1 MTTFDLLP
9 GILPREDPD
18 AAALV
23 ERSLRRDGVEFA
35 LGVRIE
41 EVSSSDAGV
50 RLTYKGSD
58 GERRETTT
66 DELLVAVGR
75 APNVENLGL
84 EEIGVRCDAS
94 GVVVDA
100 KLRTTN
106 PRIYAAGDVTPAPK
120 FTHLADAHAG
130 VVVQNALFFPSARA
144 DRLVVPRCTYTSP
157 EVAHVGLDR
166 REAEQRGIDV
176 DVIDVQLEENHRALL
191 DGEEDGFLRV
201 LLQRGSDR
209 VLGAT
214 VVAAGAGDLIA
225 PLTLAVTHRLGL
237 SKFTS
242 TILPYPTRA
251 EVLKRAANQWRRT
264 RLSPTVQRVLAR
276 WFRLT
281 G

>member
-1 MTTFDLLP
+1 M
-9 GILPREDPD
+9 PD
-18 AAALV
+18 SGA
-23 ERSLRRDGVEFA
+23 
-35 LGVRIE
+35 I
-41 EVSSSDAGV
+41 
-50 RLTYKGSD
+50 RLTYVD
-58 GERRETTT
+58 GEGERHETMC

-75 APNVENLGL
+75 TPNVEGLGL
-84 EEIGVRCDAS
+84 AGVGVRFDAN
-94 GVVVDA
+94 GVEVDA

-106 PRIYAAGDVTPAPK
+106 RRIFAAGDVTPAPN

-130 VVVQNALFFPSARA
+130 VVIQNALFFPSARA

-166 REAEQRGIDV
+166 SEAEERGIAV
-176 DVIDVQLEENHRALL
+176 DVIDVPLGENHRAML
-191 DGEEDGFLRV
+191 DGEEEGLLRV
-201 LLQRGSDR
+201 LLQRGKDR

-225 PLTLAVTHRLGL
+225 PLSLAVTHGLGL
-237 SKFTS
+237 SRFTS

-251 EVLKRAANQWRRT
+251 EVLKKAANQWRAT
-264 RLSPTVQRVLAR
+264 RFTPFAQRIFAR